1 MSGQSGSSYKV
12 SKCLSGIAN
21 AVSDIFHTLKKNV
34 VSREDEIERL
44 KAELEKCRDH
54 LELKEEALVVQDK
67 SNHSVGRYKG
77 RVPLTQ
83 TNLDILCDDTNHFL
97 DLIRQDAT
105 SLQNSTLDLRTLKRQ
120 NLANIATER
129 DQYQNLLNKE
139 NREYWE
145 IAENRK
151 RRINDLLMQNFAL
164 QLLNQRKNWQIT
176 VYRRN
181 IRRWTQINNLQQK
194 ILILQNNGL
203 LNQQPGMAWYPPP
216 RFSDSAHEDVDNFI
230 KDFRLYVTASGMTT
244 NNAAGKQR
252 VLAFF
257 ELCLTGKAADCNI
270 AAEIALN
277 NANIIAAHIAAP
289 DGSYRNRSNY
299 YSGT

>member
-1 MSGQSGSSYKV
+1 MSDILTS
-12 SKCLSGIAN
+12 LGIAN

-67 SNHSVGRYKG
+67 SNHSVGRYSRKTTTIRQLIEG

-181 IRRWTQINNLQQK
+181 IRRWTVRYNHDTERWK
-194 ILILQNNGL
+194 
-203 LNQQPGMAWYPPP
+203 
-216 RFSDSAHEDVDNFI
+216 RCH
-230 KDFRLYVTASGMTT
+230 TASGMTT

-257 ELCLTGKAADCNI
+257 ESCLTGKAADWYEQKLKNKKGK
-270 AAEIALN
+270 LT
-277 NANIIAAHIAAP
+277 HIRCGMP
-289 DGSYRNRSNY
+289 
-299 YSGT
+299 

>member
-1 MSGQSGSSYKV
+1 M
-12 SKCLSGIAN
+12 I
-21 AVSDIFHTLKKNV
+21 LK
-34 VSREDEIERL
+34 DG
-44 KAELEKCRDH
+44 RDVI
-54 LELKEEALVVQDK
+54 LVVFVK
-67 SNHSVGRYKG
+67 
-77 RVPLTQ
+77 
-83 TNLDILCDDTNHFL
+83 
-97 DLIRQDAT
+97 
-105 SLQNSTLDLRTLKRQ
+105 LK
-120 NLANIATER
+120 T
-129 DQYQNLLNKE
+129 
-139 NREYWE
+139 
-145 IAENRK
+145 
-151 RRINDLLMQNFAL
+151 
-164 QLLNQRKNWQIT
+164 
-176 VYRRN
+176 
-181 IRRWTQINNLQQK
+181 
-194 ILILQNNGL
+194 G
-203 LNQQPGMAWYPPP
+203 GMAWYPPP